1 MKRGQKNWPLAAGV
15 LSGLMILVGGVMPG
29 EAHPGRRPAHVD
41 RQPLE
46 SQLGLTADQ
55 VQAIREV
62 HGRHRPAIRE
72 AARALRDAR
81 RALRAAAL
89 NETDD
94 AALAAQK
101 AEVERAAAR
110 LLDERTQ
117 ALREIASILTPEQR
131 AELQQLR
138 HQHGRHRRAPMAG

>member
-1 MKRGQKNWPLAAGV
+1 RASPWPSPGERFGRRPRPSVRAEVLRRGGGFRMKRGQKNWPLAAGV

-41 RQPLE
+41 RQALE

-101 AEVERAAAR
+101 AE
-110 LLDERTQ
+110 
-117 ALREIASILTPEQR
+117 
-131 AELQQLR
+131 
-138 HQHGRHRRAPMAG
+138 